1 MLSPADHIAQLEYV
15 VREQMTEIDRLRA
28 GIAALKTENRRLQ
41 DWIMGEGPDALV
53 ALQKV
58 YSDPNTPMPEI
69 IKSATSALPF
79 ERAKPVSTSVVIDWK
94 EYTRSI
100 RLRQEAKDR
109 ARWAAEDAA
118 KVIEHQPQDPEPAA

>member
-28 GIAALKTENRRLQ
+28 EVHQLRTENQRLL
-41 DWIMGEGPDALV
+41 DWIMGDGPDALT

-58 YSDPNTPMPEI
+58 YSNPRTDDAGVVRA
-69 IKSATSALPF
+69 ATAALPF
-79 ERAKPVSTSVVIDWK
+79 ERAKPASVSVVIDWK
-94 EYTRSI
+94 EKTRSI
-100 RLRQEAKDR
+100 RLKQLEKDK